1 MTYICDRCQETK
13 DEGIPATGHT
23 YGDEWESDE
32 NGHWQICT
40 ECGEASD
47 VSAHDFVWVAD
58 KIPTNT
64 EEGLRHEEC
73 TVCGYKGASEVIP
86 VLGSGTTDDG
96 SGDAGQTD
104 ESAPVDEVEDTN
116 SNTST
121 ADETVEAT
129 ADTNADSST
138 DDAPRTGDESNV
150 VLSII
155 ALTGALAA
163 MAGIILYSKKR
174 KA

>member
-1 MTYICDRCQETK
+1 MTYTCERCEESKT
-13 DEGIPATGHT
+13 EAIPATGHT

-32 NGHWQICT
+32 NGHWQICA

-96 SGDAGQTD
+96 VGDAGQTD
-104 ESAPVDEVEDTN
+104 ESTPVSEGEVTN

-121 ADETVEAT
+121 AEETVEVA
-129 ADTNADSST
+129 ADTNGDSST

-150 VLSII
+150 VASVIVLALS
-155 ALTGALAA
+155 LSA
-163 MAGIILYSKKR
+163 MAGLIVYEKKH